1 LARADD
7 GDLLM
12 LPPTLAN
19 LRVLAAS
26 ADVAAALAA
35 ADAAGPPECVRPR
48 LRRDE
53 TGRVVGVALPGDADY
68 DALI

>member
-1 LARADD
+1 
-7 GDLLM
+7 M

-19 LRVLAAS
+19 LRVLS
-26 ADVAAALAA
+26 ESTDVAAALGA

-53 TGRVVGVALPGDADY
+53 SGRVVGIALPGDADY
-68 DALI
+68 DSLI